1 MDERHPQSSNA
12 PGRHAPRTVPGW
24 PRAATLK
31 GPTLPAATPA
41 DGLVRAHRLSAN
53 AIDAPCATGAGRAV
67 SRLATLWLAALWL
80 ASLLVSAPASAATR
94 DFYFQRLGSEYG
106 LAQNT
111 VTALAQDGEGFVW
124 VGTQGGLHRFD
135 GQRYVLF
142 RHDPRDPA
150 SLPDSYI
157 TALSVDGDALW
168 VGSYSE
174 YVARLDLAT
183 GEIRRYAVDAGAPAG
198 ERHVRALLAHEGAV
212 WVGTSQGL
220 ERLDPRTGTRT
231 RVLALD
237 EADGGRQ
244 MLLADTRRG
253 LWYATPAGLY
263 RIGADGAARRIGPE
277 APALALVRDRRGH
290 LWVGGSD
297 GLYRLHSDGR
307 RLVPVWLQPAELP
320 GGAVRAIVQ
329 APDDRLWFA
338 VGFHGLRRFDPDS
351 GRVEDIVEGPAITAS
366 LPENGIETLMV
377 DRGGILWAGGQ
388 LRGVSVT
395 DPQGARFRYVLDDS
409 SGRLDA
415 IISDNSIR
423 ALRDGGD
430 GTLWVG
436 TDNGRLLRY
445 GLARDIFEDW
455 TDRMGGRTRIMAI
468 VPAGHDR
475 LWLATSKGLMRLDP
489 QAGTVDP
496 VPLRGFEDT
505 GIRAISVDR
514 NGDMWLGTLRS
525 GLLQVGRR
533 GGAVRAHPLGTRD
546 GASAPIVHGLLH
558 DRRGRLWV
566 ATSDGLAMRDPATGR
581 IRLFQRTADAPDSLP
596 GNLVRALHEGRDGS
610 IWVGTHTGLGRVVE
624 QAEGRIAFQHPLAD
638 ALGDAPTP
646 VVFSILGDGTGALWL
661 GTNAGLVRYDPGEG
675 RAQQYGL
682 ADGLQDL
689 EFNGGAAT
697 RLPDGQLVL
706 GGVRGINLFDPTR
719 LRDASFTP
727 PLKLLSAQLGAQPAD
742 SGGALWQQEALSL
755 PSGTELLRLRIGAL
769 DFAPGARIHYRY
781 RMDGFDSDWID
792 NGRQGDITYTRLPPG
807 DYTFRAQSTNRDGV
821 WTEHAL
827 SLPVSVAPPAWRHPL
842 VIAAAV
848 LVLLAALTTAGWRWH
863 RRRRLE
869 QGWFRQIR
877 EREERL
883 KLALWASGEQFW
895 DYDLK
900 RRELHG
906 MRAQDEEIGTNPE
919 LTVRARVAADHEI
932 HPEDLPQ
939 VTERLREHLRGHAAL
954 FLSEHRVRN
963 PAGSWDWIRAR
974 GRVVERDE
982 HGHALRVAGTAR
994 DITASRS
1001 AERDRR
1007 VSSEVLRS
1015 MAEAVAVFDSDFT
1028 FVSVNPAFERMTGYT
1043 GVDVIGRP
1051 TSLIDS
1057 RQHDP
1062 DFYHQMRAQ
1071 MQRNGR
1077 WSGEIWQQR
1086 KDGSEFLC
1094 WLQCS
1099 AVQETTG
1106 TARVQYVAVLTDITD
1121 QKRAEQELRY
1131 LANYDTLT
1139 SLPNRTLLSE
1149 RLSRAIVR
1157 ARRNSQKVAVLFLDL
1172 DRFKDINDSL
1182 GHAAGDRILRAVAQR
1197 LQETVGNRHTVA
1209 RLGGDEFT
1217 VVLENL
1223 DNAQQAEEVARNII
1237 VAFEAP
1243 LDVDERH
1250 DIAISPSIGISLY
1263 PDHAQVP
1270 TDLLKQADTAMYQAK
1285 AGGRRTYMQYTEAMD
1300 IEIRRRAT
1308 ISAALRKVLDRGELR
1323 LAFQPQLSLADGRI
1337 TGVEALLR
1345 WSSPEYGEIPPSQ
1358 FIPLAEE
1365 TGLILEIGEWAL
1377 REACSTLARWRPH
1390 GLEDLAIAVNVSAL
1404 QLLRGDL
1411 PQVVARVLAETR
1423 LPPACL
1429 ELELTESVIM
1439 ANAQHNADLL
1449 QRLRG
1454 IGVGLAIDDFG
1465 TGYSSLS
1472 YLKRLPITTLKI
1484 DKEFIDDLTHD
1495 ADDEAI
1501 TSTIITMA
1509 HSLGLNVVAEGVE
1522 GEAQMQFLRE
1532 HGCDEVQGY
1541 WLSRP
1546 LDAQACLAFLRTW
1559 PGARAP
1565 TPAAAAFADPLP

>member
-1 MDERHPQSSNA
+1 MGAS
-12 PGRHAPRTVPGW
+12 
-24 PRAATLK
+24 
-31 GPTLPAATPA
+31 PA
-41 DGLVRAHRLSAN
+41 L
-53 AIDAPCATGAGRAV
+53 
-67 SRLATLWLAALWL
+67 
-80 ASLLVSAPASAATR
+80 AATR
-94 DFYFQRLGSEYG
+94 DFYFERLGGEEG

-111 VTALAQDGEGFVW
+111 VTALAQDGDGFVW
-124 VGTQGGLHRFD
+124 VGTQGGLHRYD
-135 GQRYVLF
+135 GQRYALF
-142 RHDPRDPA
+142 RHVPRDPD
-150 SLPDSYI
+150 SLPDSYV
-157 TALSVDGDALW
+157 TGLSVDGQALW
-168 VGSYSE
+168 VGSYGE
-174 YVARLDLAT
+174 YVARFDLAS
-183 GEIRRYAVDAGAPAG
+183 GRVRRYASADQDATG
-198 ERHVRALLAHEGAV
+198 RHVRAVLAHGGSV
-212 WVGTSQGL
+212 WIGTGRGL
-220 ERLDPRTGTRT
+220 ERLDPRTGART
-231 RVLALD
+231 TVLTLD
-237 EADGGRQ
+237 PTQANGRQ
-244 MLLADTRRG
+244 ALLADPRRG
-253 LWYATPAGLY
+253 VWYATPAGLY
-263 RIGADGAARRIGPE
+263 RISDDLTARRIGGQS
-277 APALALVRDRRGH
+277 PALSLAWDRSGR
-290 LWVGGSD
+290 LWVGGGD

-307 RLVPVWLQPAELP
+307 RLVPAWLQPAGLP
-320 GGAVRAIVQ
+320 GGAVNAITQ
-329 APDDRLWFA
+329 APDGRLWLA
-338 VGFHGLRRFDPDS
+338 VGFHGLRRLDPES
-351 GRVEDIVEGPAITAS
+351 GRSEPIVEGPAITAS
-366 LPENGIETLMV
+366 LPENGIEELMV
-377 DRGGILWAGGQ
+377 DRGGILWVGGQ

-395 DPQGARFRYVLDDS
+395 DPLGARFRYVFDDGG
-409 SGRLDA
+409 GRLDA
-415 IISDNSIR
+415 IISDNSTR
-423 ALRDGGD
+423 ALHQGHDGA
-430 GTLWVG
+430 LWVA
-436 TDNGRLLRY
+436 TDNGRLRRY
-445 GLARDIFEDW
+445 DLADDRFEDW
-455 TDRMGGRTRIMAI
+455 TGRMPAPGRIMAI
-468 VPAGHDR
+468 ASAGHDR
-475 LWLATSKGLMRLDP
+475 LWLGGRNGLMRLDAG
-489 QAGTVDP
+489 AGTIEP
-496 VPLRGFEDT
+496 VRLAGLE
-505 GIRAISVDR
+505 GVAVRAIATDR
-514 NGDMWLGTLRS
+514 NGDLWLATLRA
-525 GLLQVGRR
+525 GLVQLPRN
-533 GGAVRAHPLGTRD
+533 GGAPVVHQIGPSAKTHPM
-546 GASAPIVHGLLH
+546 VHAMTL

-566 ATSDGLAMRDPATGR
+566 ATSDGLAVRDPATGR
-581 IRLFQRTADAPDSLP
+581 FRMLQRVADRPGSLP
-596 GNLVRALHEGRDGS
+596 GNLVRAVHEARDGS

-624 QAEGRIAFQHPLAD
+624 ADDGRITFQQPLEDALAD
-638 ALGDAPTP
+638 IPTP
-646 VVFSILGDGTGALWL
+646 VVFSILEDARGTLWL
-661 GTNAGLVRYDPGEG
+661 GTNAGLVSYRHGNG
-675 RAQQYGL
+675 RARQFGL

-697 RLPDGQLVL
+697 RLANGKLVF
-706 GGVRGINLFDPTR
+706 GGVRGINLFDPAR
-719 LRDASFTP
+719 MRDAAFEP
-727 PLKLLSAQLGAQPAD
+727 PLRLLSAQIGARP
-742 SGGALWQQEALSL
+742 GGNGEVLWQPGSLDL

-769 DFAPGARIHYRY
+769 DFAPGARLSYRY
-781 RMDGFDSDWID
+781 RMEGFDSDWID

-807 DYTFRAQSTNRDGV
+807 HYTLRAQSTNRDGT
-821 WTEHAL
+821 WTDQAL
-827 SLPVSVAPPAWRHPL
+827 VLPVIVAAPPWRHPL
-842 VIAAAV
+842 AIAAAV
-848 LVLLAALTTAGWRWH
+848 LVLLALATTLGWRWH
-863 RRRRLE
+863 RHRRLE
-869 QGWFRQIR
+869 QSWFRQIR

-900 RRELHG
+900 SRELHG
-906 MRAQDEEIGTNPE
+906 MRALEAGTDPE
-919 LTVRARVAADHEI
+919 LTVRARVAADHNI
-932 HPEDLPQ
+932 HPDDLPR
-939 VTERLREHLRGHAAL
+939 VMERLREHLHGHAAL

-963 PAGSWDWIRAR
+963 PSGGWDWVRAR
-974 GRVVERDE
+974 GRVVDRDSQ
-982 HGHALRVAGTAR
+982 GHALRVSGTAR

-1015 MAEAVAVFDSDFT
+1015 MAEAVAVFDAEFT
-1028 FVSVNPAFERMTGYT
+1028 FISVNPAFERITGYSS
-1043 GVDVIGRP
+1043 VDVIGKP

-1099 AVQETTG
+1099 AVHETTG
-1106 TARVQYVAVLTDITD
+1106 TQRVQYVAVLTDITD

-1223 DNAQQAEEVARNII
+1223 ENAEQAEEVARNII
-1237 VAFEAP
+1237 LAFEAP
-1243 LDVDERH
+1243 LDVEERH

-1345 WSSPEYGEIPPSQ
+1345 WSSPDYGEIPPSQ

-1365 TGLILEIGEWAL
+1365 TGLIIEIGEWVL

-1390 GLEDLAIAVNVSAL
+1390 GLDDLAIAVNVSAL

-1411 PQVVARVLAETR
+1411 PEVVARVLAETG

-1439 ANAQHNADLL
+1439 ANAQHNAELL

-1454 IGVGLAIDDFG
+1454 IGVGVAIDDFG

-1495 ADDEAI
+1495 PDDAAI

-1541 WLSRP
+1541 WLSHP

-1559 PGARAP
+1559 PAGRAGAPSRTSPDSLP
-1565 TPAAAAFADPLP
+1565 TAS

>member
-1 MDERHPQSSNA
+1 MDERPSQSSNA
-12 PGRHAPRTVPGW
+12 PSRHAPCGVPGSA
-24 PRAATLK
+24 RAGTPK
-31 GPTLPAATPA
+31 GPTLLAATPA
-41 DGLVRAHRLSAN
+41 DGLVRAHRPSAI
-53 AIDAPCATGAGRAV
+53 AVHTPRATGAGRAV
-67 SRLATLWLAALWL
+67 VLFVALWLAAML
-80 ASLLVSAPASAATR
+80 ASSPAWAATR
-94 DFYFQRLGSEYG
+94 DFYFQRLGSEHG

-111 VTALAQDGEGFVW
+111 VTALAQDGDGFAW

-135 GQRYVLF
+135 GTRYVLF

-157 TALSVDGDALW
+157 TALSVQGDALW

-174 YVARLDLAT
+174 YVSRLDLAT
-183 GEIRRYAVDAGAPAG
+183 GQIRRYAGDARAAG
-198 ERHVRALLAHEGAV
+198 RHVRALLAHGDAV

-220 ERLDPRTGTRT
+220 ERLDPATGART
-231 RVLALD
+231 RVLSL
-237 EADGGRQ
+237 ENTGADAAGRQ
-244 MLLADTRRG
+244 MLLADPRRG

-263 RIGADGAARRIGPE
+263 RIGEDGSARHVGPD
-277 APALALVRDRRGH
+277 APALSLAWDRRGR

-307 RLVPVWLQPAELP
+307 HLVPVWLQPADLL

-329 APDDRLWFA
+329 APDGRLWFA
-338 VGFHGLRRFDPDS
+338 VGFHGLRRLDPDG
-351 GRVEDIVEGPAITAS
+351 GRVEAIVEGPAITAS
-366 LPENGIETLMV
+366 LPENGIETLMI

-395 DPQGARFRYVLDDS
+395 DPLGARFRYVLDDS

-415 IISDNSIR
+415 IIADNSIR
-423 ALRDGGD
+423 ALQEGAD

-445 GLARDIFEDW
+445 GLDGDTFEDW
-455 TDRMGGRTRIMAI
+455 TERMGGRTRLMAI
-468 VPAGHDR
+468 VPAGHGR
-475 LWLATSKGLMRLDP
+475 MWLASSKGLMRLDP
-489 QAGTVDP
+489 EAGTIEP
-496 VPLRGFEDT
+496 ASLRGFEGT
-505 GIRAISVDR
+505 PIRAITTDR

-525 GLLQVGRR
+525 GLLQVRRQGGGVVAHRFGGRDA
-533 GGAVRAHPLGTRD
+533 GPAD
-546 GASAPIVHGLLH
+546 PIIHAMLH

-566 ATSDGLAMRDPATGR
+566 ATSNGLAMRDPATGR
-581 IRLFQRTADAPDSLP
+581 IRLFQRDANAPDSLP
-596 GNLVRALHEGRDGS
+596 GNLVRALHEDPDGA

-624 QAEGRIAFQHPLAD
+624 GANGRIAFQHPLAD
-638 ALGDAPTP
+638 AMGDVPTP
-646 VVFSILGDGTGALWL
+646 VVFSILGDGAGALWL
-661 GTNAGLVRYDPGEG
+661 GTNAGLVRYRPATGQ
-675 RAQQYGL
+675 AQQYGL

-697 RLPDGQLVL
+697 RLSDGTLVF
-706 GGVRGINLFDPTR
+706 GGVRGINLFDPAHMR
-719 LRDASFTP
+719 SASFTP
-727 PLKLLSAQLGAQPAD
+727 PLKLLSAQLGAQPA
-742 SGGALWQQEALSL
+742 GNAGALWQQEALSL

-769 DFAPGARIHYRY
+769 DFAPGARIRYRY
-781 RMDGFDSDWID
+781 RMEGFDSDWVD
-792 NGRQGDITYTRLPPG
+792 NGDDGNITYTRLPPG
-807 DYTFRAQSTNRDGV
+807 DYTFRAQSTNRDGA
-821 WTEHAL
+821 WTDHEL
-827 SLPVSVAPPAWRHPL
+827 SLPLTVAPPPWRHPL
-842 VIAAAV
+842 AITAAV
-848 LVLLAALTTAGWRWH
+848 LALLAAFSTAGWRWH

-906 MRAQDEEIGTNPE
+906 MRAQDEEQGGTPE
-919 LTVRARVAADHEI
+919 LTVRTRVAADHEI

-974 GRVVERDE
+974 GRVVERDD

-1043 GVDVIGRP
+1043 AVDVIGKP

-1071 MQRNGR
+1071 MHRNGR

-1237 VAFEAP
+1237 IAFEAP

-1345 WSSPEYGEIPPSQ
+1345 WTSPEYGEIPPSQ

-1559 PGARAP
+1559 PGAQVATARAV
-1565 TPAAAAFADPLP
+1565 TVADPLS